1 MELVLAF
8 KVSSEVYDT
17 DGNQRCDKMSALHDG
32 DFRSKRS
39 KHRGAKKEQQRAAF
53 VISGK
58 TLSGLSESD
67 KKHKRQRTR
76 VAAEDLKD
84 WQKLLC

>member
-1 MELVLAF
+1 MAF
-8 KVSSEVYDT
+8 KVASEVHET
-17 DGNQRCDKMSALHDG
+17 GGNLHKG
-32 DFRSKRS
+32 EVRSKRS

-58 TLSGLSESD
+58 SLSGLSESD
-67 KKHKRQRTR
+67 KKHERQRTR

-84 WQKLLC
+84 WQKLLR